1 MHRRLFLTALFGAP
15 AAITAMLAASQT
27 AEALPVAPMPTV
39 PGGLAEGADL
49 ENASWLSQGANR
61 VNRQIFGH
69 RRRRRYYR
77 RRYYRR
83 RYYRG

>member
-1 MHRRLFLTALFGAP
+1 MDRRLFLTALLGAP
-15 AAITAMLAASQT
+15 AALSAMVAGSGEAA
-27 AEALPVAPMPTV
+27 AMPVAPMPGASPAV
-39 PGGLAEGADL
+39 IEGVEL
-49 ENASWLSQGANR
+49 ENASWVSQGANR

-69 RRRRRYYR
+69 RRRRGYYR

>member
-15 AAITAMLAASQT
+15 AAAAGILAASQS
-27 AEALPVAPMPTV
+27 AEALPVAPMPT
-39 PGGLAEGADL
+39 PAASLAEGVEL
-49 ENASWLSQGANR
+49 ENASWASQGANR

-69 RRRRRYYR
+69 RRRRGYYR
-77 RRYYRR
+77 RRSYRR